1 MNNFAN
7 DKDTRKVMLGG
18 EVFLVPIL
26 AAKQNKIIDPLILR
40 LLPIFAKWNDDR
52 EGALAQLG
60 GEQYDDLLEIAFV
73 AITRAQPEITREK
86 FLDLPI
92 TLPELIAA
100 FSLIAGQ
107 TGVFQRSNEEAVL
120 GEA

>member
-1 MNNFAN
+1 M
-7 DKDTRKVMLGG
+7 
-18 EVFLVPIL
+18 
-26 AAKQNKIIDPLILR
+26 Q
-40 LLPIFAKWNDDR
+40 WNDDR

>member
-1 MNNFAN
+1 MNFAN
-7 DKDTRKVMLGG
+7 DKDVRKITLGG
-18 EVFLVPIL
+18 EAFLVPIL

-40 LLPIFAKWNDDR
+40 LLPIFAKWNIDR
-52 EGALAQLG
+52 EAALALLG

-73 AITRAQPEITREK
+73 AITREKPEITREK

-92 TLPELIAA
+92 TLSELIAA
-100 FSLIAGQ
+100 FSIIAEQ
-107 TGVFQRSNEEAVL
+107 TGVFQRSSEETIL

>member
-52 EGALAQLG
+52 C
-60 GEQYDDLLEIAFV
+60 
-73 AITRAQPEITREK
+73 
-86 FLDLPI
+86 
-92 TLPELIAA
+92 
-100 FSLIAGQ
+100 
-107 TGVFQRSNEEAVL
+107 
-120 GEA
+120 